1 MLLNI
6 GTADFDVGPSQ
17 ITFSAG
23 ERTACFDVPI
33 LEDDITEGDNEIFE
47 IVATPSVGGT
57 PIVISVCIRDNDSK
71 ASHIHRLSH
80 IHMHVHTDVIF
91 EFTEPEYS
99 GNETDETTEVCIV
112 KIGRNEIPVTVTFT
126 SIISTTADNPA
137 QS

>member
-57 PIVISVCIRDNDSK
+57 PVVISVCIRDNDSK
-71 ASHIHRLSH
+71 SPPIH
-80 IHMHVHTDVIF
+80 VGPHTYICMY
-91 EFTEPEYS
+91 T
-99 GNETDETTEVCIV
+99 
-112 KIGRNEIPVTVTFT
+112 
-126 SIISTTADNPA
+126 
-137 QS
+137 